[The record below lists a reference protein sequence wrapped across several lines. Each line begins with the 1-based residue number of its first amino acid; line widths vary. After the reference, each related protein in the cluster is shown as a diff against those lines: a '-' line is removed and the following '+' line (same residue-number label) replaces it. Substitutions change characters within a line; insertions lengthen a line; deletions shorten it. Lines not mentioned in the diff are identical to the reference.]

1 MLKVV
6 IIDDEPLAIEELK
19 YLLNLH
25 AEIESLTV
33 FNSPSEGEC
42 YIHQTKPDL
51 VFLDIQ
57 MPRRNGI
64 EIAKAMQDKLPDT
77 KIIFVTAYDAYA
89 LDAFEVHAFDYLLK
103 PISSN
108 RLNAA
113 LSKILSQTSIPPPI
127 AKGKA
132 FITLYKRGI
141 YEPVKLTDIIYCHS
155 DEGLVT
161 IYTAHETY
169 QYNGN
174 FCNLNDGLDAHSFFR
189 CHRSFIINL
198 HHIEKIEPTE
208 RAFLIKMHGHETLI
222 PVARSNSNQFK
233 KVMSIY

>member
-25 AEIESLTV
+25 TEIDSITT
-33 FNSPSEGEC
+33 FNSPSEGET
-42 YIHQTKPDL
+42 YIHQNKPDL

-64 EIAKAMQDKLPDT
+64 EIAKTMQGKLPDT

-108 RLNAA
+108 RLNTA
-113 LSKILSQTSIPPPI
+113 LNKLLAQMHTRPNHSTEKP
-127 AKGKA
+127 
-132 FITLYKRGI
+132 FITLYKKGI
-141 YEPVKLTDIIYCHS
+141 YEPVKLSDIIYCHS

-169 QYNGN
+169 HYNGN
-174 FCNLNDGLDAHSFFR
+174 FCNLKDGLHEHTFFR

-208 RAFLIKMHGHETLI
+208 RAYLVKMHGQETLI

-233 KVMSIY
+233 KLMSIY

>member
-25 AEIESLTV
+25 TEIESITA
-33 FNSPSEGEC
+33 FSSPSEGEC
-42 YIHQTKPDL
+42 FIHQNKPDL

-64 EIAKAMQDKLPDT
+64 EIAKTMQGKLPDT
-77 KIIFVTAYDAYA
+77 KIIFVTAYEAYA
-89 LDAFEVHAFDYLLK
+89 LDAFEVQAFDYLLK

-108 RLNAA
+108 RLNMT
-113 LSKILSQTSIPPPI
+113 LQKLMTQSHIQSNSVHEKP
-127 AKGKA
+127 
-132 FITLYKRGI
+132 FITLYKKGL
-141 YEPVKLTDIIYCHS
+141 YEPIKLADIIYCHS
-155 DEGLVT
+155 DDGLVT
-161 IYTAHETY
+161 VYTAHETY
-169 QYNGN
+169 HYNGN
-174 FCNLNDGLDAHSFFR
+174 FCHLKEGLSEHTFFR
-189 CHRSFIINL
+189 CHRSYIVNL

-208 RAFLIKMHGHETLI
+208 RTYLIKMHGQETLI

-233 KVMSIY
+233 KLMSIY